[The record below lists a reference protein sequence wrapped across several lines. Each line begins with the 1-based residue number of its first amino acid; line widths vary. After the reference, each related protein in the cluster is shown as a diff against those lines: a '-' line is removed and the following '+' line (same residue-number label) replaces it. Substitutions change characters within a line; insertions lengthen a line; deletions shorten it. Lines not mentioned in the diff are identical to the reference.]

1 MMWLRPLAAM
11 APLMFL
17 VGCAQG
23 GAPSSPTIQAGATQ
37 VAKAASPVA
46 ATVLAS
52 PAAASP
58 RAASPVVASPAAAS
72 PLAGTAVAAAPV
84 RITNVQVQPTDTT
97 ITLQNAGSTAVDLG
111 GWKLQVGTNEATL
124 PPNTRV
130 APGGTITI
138 HTGSGTNTG
147 NDVYLG
153 QPAAALIT
161 GLQTSSRIALVDD
174 RGTVVNEFNLP
185 GR

>member
-1 MMWLRPLAAM
+1 MMWLRHLAAT
-11 APLMFL
+11 APLVLL

-37 VAKAASPVA
+37 VAKAASPAA

-52 PAAASP
+52 PAASP

-97 ITLQNAGSTAVDLG
+97 ITLQNTGSTAVDLG
-111 GWKLQVGTNEATL
+111 GWRLQVGTNTATL

-130 APGGTITI
+130 VPGGTITV
-138 HTGSGTNTG
+138 HTAGGTNTG

-174 RGTVVNEFNLP
+174 RGTVVNEFSLP

>member
-1 MMWLRPLAAM
+1 MMWLRHLTVAV
-11 APLMFL
+11 PLML
-17 VGCAQG
+17 LAGCAQG
-23 GAPSSPTIQAGATQ
+23 GAPSAPTIQAGATQ

-58 RAASPVVASPAAAS
+58 RAASPVVASPAAA
-72 PLAGTAVAAAPV
+72 AVPV
-84 RITNVQVQPTDTT
+84 RITDVQVQPTDTT
-97 ITLQNAGSTAVDLG
+97 MTLQNTGSTAVDLG
-111 GWKLQVGTNEATL
+111 GWRLQVGNNTATL

-138 HTGSGTNTG
+138 HTGSGTNTA

-153 QPAAALIT
+153 QPAAALIA
-161 GLQTSSRIALVDD
+161 GLQPGARIALVDD
-174 RGTVVNEFNLP
+174 RGSVVSEFTVP